1 MKFLLLLLALSSF
14 PWSAFC
20 REITILDCEREQPD
34 LTLFQAD
41 RNGQEYDY
49 LPRDGRT
56 MLQLRYNPERGTHFE
71 FFFHKRFPLPEFKQ
85 ARFRVSVDLPETAQ
99 LSRFSLRLRDKD
111 NEIFQFPCVLTGKKP
126 GIQTLVFEVSAE
138 PGIKTWGA
146 GNKGNGKIDFPAV
159 LHGFAGDFLK
169 GARGEGKVGIAA
181 VSMES
186 DRAAAAEEPLELSVE
201 TGNPLP
207 LLTPDSAATPIL
219 RFLNRQETPFS
230 AEAGYTLRDALGNI
244 IGNGTL
250 TLSLPPG
257 QSTAHPLPVPERF
270 GVCYVDVTVKPTG
283 ENGRAIRRTVQFA
296 RLVPAGP
303 TAGFSRGFRFGVCDH
318 PERYPLD
325 EQKKM
330 ALAAA
335 LCGVKTFRCDIGWQT
350 MQPRPDRLV
359 FRSFDRIA
367 SDYSEQGIE
376 LQPIFSFVPSW
387 AVDRNKPLLEPGFQ
401 GGWGCPRGDAVR
413 EFAAKFVER
422 YRNKFHYIEIW
433 NEPDLLIFARF
444 SGDDYVELLKN
455 AFQAI
460 RQAAPEVKVMTAGF
474 TRLPGRG
481 RITSDPDVMIK
492 TIRDG
497 KGYYDIFSYHGHGL
511 FWGFANGV
519 LGFQQLQRQYGN
531 VTPFYATETA
541 VSAVNIGELPQAET
555 LFKKLIFAW
564 AHGAVGYNWYNLR
577 NKGNDPRNNEHNYG
591 MLTHDFQPKAVYVTY
606 NMLSGTFRDGRFLK
620 EVPLN
625 GKALGYFFA
634 ARDGAILLPLW
645 KEERNSKNP
654 TFLFKG
660 ITGKAERIDLFGN
673 VSDVP
678 VREGVVLA
686 EAGEHP
692 AVYRFPGMKKPP
704 EAAGELFR
712 NDFSW
717 TIYPGR
723 KQEFRGMLR
732 NPFSASRRFNLKL
745 ELPEGIRCET
755 ETVSVTLAGNA
766 AREIRFP
773 LCSKNEFAT
782 KPGVPLQAELQIE
795 TIGLKQKLHY
805 PISCSSAFPSFGFSS
820 RPNFTADGAD
830 AVKILVPS
838 EPTSAHL
845 VWRGPEDLSFKVWGA
860 YRGDTLCLKVEVRDD
875 VYCQPFTDAAK
886 QPDGDYVH
894 LFLKL
899 PEQNGYWEL
908 GMAKAEKNR
917 PQVHCRQL
925 PPAFAS
931 RRKEIEQA
939 MKIEF
944 SRDDKQKVS
953 HYSLEIPM
961 KSIGLSPQCAETGF
975 LFNIQVADNDGEGRE
990 SLTCLSADFWDA
1002 AQAFP
1007 VHKQ

>member
-1 MKFLLLLLALSSF
+1 MKNPFVLLVLSSF
-14 PWSAFC
+14 LLNAFC
-20 REITILDCEREQPD
+20 REVTILDCEREQPD

-41 RNGQEYDY
+41 KNGQEYDY
-49 LPRDGRT
+49 P
-56 MLQLRYNPERGTHFE
+56 LQREQTLLQIRYFPERATHFE
-71 FFFHKRFPLPEFKQ
+71 FFFHKRFQLPEFSR
-85 ARFRVSVDLPETAQ
+85 ARFRVKIDLPEAAK
-99 LSRFSLRLRDKD
+99 LSRFSLRLRDRD
-111 NEIFQFPCVLTGKKP
+111 NEIFQFPCPLEKGKA
-126 GIQTLVFEVSAE
+126 GVQTLLFDVSAE

-146 GNKGNGKIDFPAV
+146 GDKGNGKIDFPVV
-159 LHGFAGDFLK
+159 LHGFAGDFQRGVK
-169 GARGEGKVGIAA
+169 GEGRIEIAT
-181 VSMES
+181 VTMEFH
-186 DRAAAAEEPLELSVE
+186 DDVANEELLELSVE
-201 TGNPLP
+201 TSGPFH
-207 LLTPDSAATPIL
+207 LLTPESGKVPKL
-219 RFLNRQETPFS
+219 RFFNRRKELLTANVS
-230 AEAGYTLRDALGNI
+230 WSLRNI
-244 IGNGTL
+244 MG
-250 TLSLPPG
+250 LSLGKGEQQLSLAPG
-257 QSTAHPLPVPERF
+257 KFTEQLLPVPQQF
-270 GVCYVDVTVKPTG
+270 GVYYVDVTIRPEDGKG
-283 ENGRAIRRTVQFA
+283 SEYRRTIQFA
-296 RLVPAGP
+296 KLVPAGP
-303 TAGFSRGFRFGVCDH
+303 TAGFPRGFRFGVCDH

-367 SDYSEQGIE
+367 ADYSEQGIE

-387 AVDRNKPLLEPGFQ
+387 AVDQNKPLLEPCFQ

-497 KGYYDIFSYHGHGL
+497 KGYYDIFSYHGHGM

-541 VSAVNIGELPQAET
+541 VSALNIGELPQAET

-577 NKGNDPRNNEHNYG
+577 NKGNDLRNSEHNYG

-606 NMLSGTFRDGRFLK
+606 NMLSGTFRDGRFLS

-625 GKALGYFFA
+625 EKALGYFFKG
-634 ARDGAILLPLW
+634 RDGAILLPLW

-660 ITGKAERIDLFGN
+660 ISGKAERIDLFGN
-673 VSDVP
+673 VSNVP